1 MVLCLW
7 LHLVRRLPTY
17 SPKRDQTIRSSSYDF
32 WDDSSCG
39 RRRSGVVGNKLLVR
53 RRG

>member
-1 MVLCLW
+1 M
-7 LHLVRRLPTY
+7 RRLPTY
-17 SPKRDQTIRSSSYDF
+17 SPKRDQAIHSSSYDF

-39 RRRSGVVGNKLLVR
+39 RRRSEVVGNKLLVC